1 MDDLTPRQ
9 IQILKG
15 VIEEYIDTAEPVG
28 SDILEKKH
36 SVGVSPATIRNEMV
50 ALTQKGFL
58 RQPHTSSGRVPSP
71 KALKLY
77 VHQLMDEK
85 KLSVAEEVATKEQVM
100 QAKDDINRVMQEVTR
115 GLASQ
120 THSLA
125 VAATSDGDVWHAG
138 YANILDI
145 PEFYNI
151 DVTSRVLSLLDETRM
166 LHELFFERVS
176 WDEPVEVVFGE
187 EIGWPHFEPVGVVA
201 CQCPTSRGL
210 TTIGV
215 IGPIRFNYPSVIPIV
230 RYFGE
235 LVSQI

>member
-9 IQILKG
+9 IQILKA
-15 VIEEYIDTAEPVG
+15 VIEEYIDSAEPVG
-28 SDILEKKH
+28 SDVLEKKH
-36 SVGVSPATIRNEMV
+36 NVGVSPATIRNEMV

-85 KLSVAEEVATKEQVM
+85 KLSVAEEVAAKEQVM
-100 QAKDDINRVMQEVTR
+100 HSKDDINSRMHEVMR
-115 GLASQ
+115 ALASQ

-125 VAATSDGDVWHAG
+125 VAATNEGDIWHAG

-151 DVTSRVLSLLDETRM
+151 DVTSRVLSLLDEVGQ
-166 LHELFFERVS
+166 LQELFFERVA
-176 WDEPVEVVFGE
+176 WDEPIEVVFGE

-215 IGPIRFNYPSVIPIV
+215 IGPIRFNYQSVIPIV
-230 RYFGE
+230 RYFGQ
-235 LVSQI
+235 LVSQV